1 MSGPAR
7 DWKSAAADRLRQMG
21 LSRSARALYT
31 SDNVERPAD
40 ERLPHEW
47 RREGQRRARRE
58 TQPRSLRS
66 WLKTF
71 LRLR

>member
-1 MSGPAR
+1 MFGSAR
-7 DWKSAAADRLRQMG
+7 DWKSAAADRLHHMG

-31 SDNVERPAD
+31 LDNVERPVD

-47 RREGQRRARRE
+47 RRETERRTRPD
-58 TQPRSLRS
+58 TRSRSFPS

-71 LRLR
+71 LWL